1 MSSEYL
7 VFAAYAAVTTALA
20 WLLAVH
26 LHRVYADQR
35 PWLGAVAR
43 PVERLILGA
52 AGPAARHP
60 QGWLAYAGAVLT
72 FNLAGFVALY
82 AVLRLQG
89 VLPLN
94 PEGIAAMSPDLAF
107 NTAISFVTN
116 TNWQAY
122 SGEVQLSYLSQ
133 MVGLTVQNFVSAATG
148 MAVAVAVIRGFVAKG
163 DGRLGNFWTDMVRS
177 VLYVLLPL
185 SVVAAMVLIWQGV
198 PQSLSAY
205 VRATTLEGAS
215 QVIAQGPAAA
225 QIAIKQ
231 LGTNGGGFFGVN
243 SAHPLENPTILSNM
257 IQTVYLLLIPVA
269 FCFLFGRMVGDRRQ
283 GWAIFAAMGVLF
295 VAGLVAM
302 NLPEQAGSPALAQA
316 TGITGPNMEGK
327 EVRFGATLSVLWAEA
342 TTAASNGSVNAM
354 HDSFMPLSGLVM
366 MLNMQ
371 VGEVIFGGVGS
382 GLYGMLLYVVLAVF
396 LAGLMVGRTPEYLG
410 KKIEGREVTLSV
422 LAFLSMPL
430 GILVFSALSTVIPAG
445 LASLQETGPH
455 GLSELLY
462 AYSSA
467 TGNNGSA
474 FGGFGAAA
482 PFHTTLQG
490 IAMALGRYAIIVPML
505 AVAGSL
511 AMKSPV
517 PATAGTFPTHGP
529 LFVLLLVITVLVLGA
544 LTFFP
549 ALVLGPIAE
558 HVSMLGGQTF

>member
-185 SVVAAMVLIWQGV
+185 SVVAAVVLIWQGV

-257 IQTVYLLLIPVA
+257 VQTVYLLLIPVA

-295 VAGLVAM
+295 VAGLLAM

-354 HDSFMPLSGLVM
+354 HDSFMPISGLVM

>member
-185 SVVAAMVLIWQGV
+185 SVVAAVVLIWQGV

-354 HDSFMPLSGLVM
+354 HDSFMPISGLVM

-445 LASLQETGPH
+445 LAAVQETGPH